1 MQIERKSVAVGLSVV
16 LLAAGLP
23 GDVAAAA
30 EPRHL
35 IYLHGRIVQEQQTA
49 RPKSPEYGYYELE
62 KILTAFRKRGF
73 LVTGSIRP
81 KDATVS
87 ASADAVVAEVR
98 RLLAS
103 GVRPDH
109 ITVVG
114 ASMGAAIAFRASARL
129 QNPELRFAVLGACL
143 SGSIEA
149 VSAEEGKTPSGYLLC
164 VREASD
170 ETSRP
175 CADLKNAPGSN
186 LVAREIVIDTGLR
199 HGFLYRP
206 LPEWLDPVVQWANA
220 ARAQAAGKR
229 S

>member
-1 MQIERKSVAVGLSVV
+1 MTAAAGA
-16 LLAAGLP
+16 AAGL
-23 GDVAAAA
+23 AAAA
-30 EPRHL
+30 LLAGVSTPQPRHL
-35 IYLHGRIVQEQQTA
+35 IYLHGRIIQVEQSA

-62 KILTAFRKRGF
+62 RILETFRKRGF

-87 ASADAVVAEVR
+87 ASADAVAGQVR
-98 RLLAS
+98 QLLAA

-109 ITVVG
+109 VTIVG

-143 SGSIEA
+143 SRGVEA
-149 VSAEEGKTPSGYLLC
+149 AAAEEGKKPSGYLLC
-164 VREASD
+164 VREARD

-175 CADLKNAPGSN
+175 CPDWKNEPGSG

-206 LPEWLDPVVQWANA
+206 LPEWIDPVVEWANA
-220 ARAQAAGKR
+220 AGAQAAGR
-229 S
+229 GF